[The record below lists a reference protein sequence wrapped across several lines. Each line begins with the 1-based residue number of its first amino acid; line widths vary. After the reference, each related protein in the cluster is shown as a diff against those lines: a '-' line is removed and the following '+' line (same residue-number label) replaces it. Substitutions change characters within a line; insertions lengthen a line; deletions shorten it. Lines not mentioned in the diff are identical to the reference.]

1 MSLVYN
7 AVLLVGWLGVVRA
20 LAPVADPDEPW
31 SWRWDP
37 AAAVLSGALYGLLG
51 TLWLAPFHINGWPLT
66 ASDFFQ
72 YCDSVGA
79 VLHDQ
84 RAMFWEQRSIVAA
97 QLPGFFARRYGVIGG
112 LAVAAGV
119 SLGLIGSALYLWGRA
134 VYGRF
139 GGVAT
144 VVLGGAVAPLVLLSR
159 TVTFYPESV
168 AASAWCAATAAVAV
182 RFRTGWALFAAG
194 VGSGLVLL
202 TDVRGLYWALAAL
215 GVAGLAAVVAPWRWI
230 PVRLGLLVA
239 PVVASW
245 WIGHAITAVDAP
257 GLSNQT
263 EAFVRDV
270 IMKVNAPQPQLP
282 EVRPEDDFLWGRSPP
297 QEVPQALAAAAAYAS
312 LIPAEASQFGE
323 AKYFRMNHVTPW
335 LGVAIGAALLSLVGV
350 ARRPW
355 SALALVGPLVP
366 YLVSLPTA
374 ALVLTHPRYLAVAFG
389 GLPVLLGTAAA
400 VAGTRTGKAIPER
413 FRFPGAVAL
422 LGLLVLGVLPSWL
435 SPVASWRI
443 PQTAEQYPQDFQ
455 RGENSDGRTD
465 RRCRQLVEDDA
476 AAGRGWGGF

>member
-1 MSLVYN
+1 MSLVYS
-7 AVLLVGWLGVVRA
+7 AVLLVGWLLVLRVIG
-20 LAPVADPDEPW
+20 PVSDPEEPW

-37 AAAVLSGALYGLLG
+37 LAALGSGVALGLG
-51 TLWLAPFHINGWPLT
+51 GSWWLAAFHLNIWPLT
-66 ASDFFQ
+66 SSDFFQ

-79 VLHDQ
+79 VLHGRRED
-84 RAMFWEQRSIVAA
+84 FWEQRSIVAA
-97 QLPGFFARRYGVIGG
+97 QLPGFFARWYGVIGG

-134 VYGRF
+134 VHSRF
-139 GGVAT
+139 AGLAT
-144 VVLGGAVAPLVLLSR
+144 VILAGSVAPLVLLAR

-168 AASAWCAATAAVAV
+168 AASAWCAATAALAV

-202 TDVRGLYWALAAL
+202 MDVRGLYWALAAL
-215 GVAGLAAVVAPWRWI
+215 GVAGLAAVVAPWRRV
-230 PVRLGLLVA
+230 PARLGLLIA

-245 WIGHAITAVDAP
+245 WIGRMVTVWDAP
-257 GLSNQT
+257 GLSTQT

-270 IMKVNAPQPQLP
+270 ILKVNAPQPQLP

-297 QEVPQALAAAAAYAS
+297 TDVPRALASAAHFAS
-312 LIPAEASQFGE
+312 LIPAEAAQFGE

-335 LGVAIGAALLSLVGV
+335 LGVAVGAALVALAGV

-400 VAGTRTGKAIPER
+400 VAGTRTGKGIPVR
-413 FRFPGAVAL
+413 FRFVGGLVLIGA
-422 LGLLVLGVLPSWL
+422 LVLGVVPSWL

-443 PQTAEQYPQDFQ
+443 PQSAEQYPKDFQ

-465 RRCRQLVEDDA
+465 RRCRQLVEEDA
-476 AAGRGWGGF
+476 AAGRGWRGY